1 MPSWYCLLQATTV
14 CDRPFVTY
22 MLVYNLLLFV
32 LFVLGVNRCFAELQ
46 EQSTYSIQQRVTADS
61 IMIGDKGRTV
71 KLGRITV
78 STTNTVH
85 ACTRAVL
92 RIALTLQ
99 LPLQYTLDSMR
110 WWCCRGCMALS
121 CCMQRGSM
129 LRAALN

>member
-1 MPSWYCLLQATTV
+1 MICCCLCALAIK
-14 CDRPFVTY
+14 
-22 MLVYNLLLFV
+22 
-32 LFVLGVNRCFAELQ
+32 RCFAELQ

-78 STTNTVH
+78 RTTSIVH

-99 LPLQYTLDSMR
+99 SPLQYALDSMR
-110 WWCCRGCMALS
+110 
-121 CCMQRGSM
+121 
-129 LRAALN
+129 